1 MKVQQANISQFFA
14 ELARSQGSTAQ
25 SAKAVLFY
33 GTEEALILDYV
44 LTIKKLKK
52 SLIFE
57 NLDPETENYLQSLQT
72 ELMTDSMFGE
82 SKLLYIPNFKKTDGK
97 KLTDILKNVAENSP
111 HLVIITSISGLD
123 ASNVL
128 RKMFE
133 TVGHFAAIGVY
144 AETDVALKNLA
155 KQTMESLKLQHT
167 AEVPELLSRMFSN
180 NRSVLKQEIYKLYT
194 YNLSKS
200 QIITPQIVHEVL
212 SAEADLN
219 IFQLQNT
226 IFEKNIKQTIKL
238 LNEAQASEM
247 HPTVVFAT
255 ISKPKFR
262 PNTMEKCKPTPM
274 ATSQKAWNQNHNKK
288 T

>member
-14 ELARSQGSTAQ
+14 ELSKANG
-25 SAKAVLFY
+25 AKAVLFY

-52 SLIFE
+52 SFIFE
-57 NLDPETENYLQSLQT
+57 NLDPETENYLQNLQT

-111 HLVIITSISGLD
+111 HLVVITSISGLD

-155 KQTMESLKLQHT
+155 KH
-167 AEVPELLSRMFSN
+167 
-180 NRSVLKQEIYKLYT
+180 
-194 YNLSKS
+194 
-200 QIITPQIVHEVL
+200 
-212 SAEADLN
+212 
-219 IFQLQNT
+219 
-226 IFEKNIKQTIKL
+226 
-238 LNEAQASEM
+238 
-247 HPTVVFAT
+247 
-255 ISKPKFR
+255 
-262 PNTMEKCKPTPM
+262 
-274 ATSQKAWNQNHNKK
+274 
-288 T
+288 